1 MRDRHGNLVDVG
13 DIVRVLEIAPEIIES
28 LADDER
34 PHIQSMLNEEYEID
48 DLPEEGKVSVSIS
61 WRNAKDTP
69 RTEVCTCSRM
79 NSSLCAKEGR
89 MAPNLSVNPDAQTRP
104 AAARSPWVG
113 AGYFQR

>member
-61 WRNAKDTP
+61 WEER
-69 RTEVCTCSRM
+69 
-79 NSSLCAKEGR
+79 EGHT
-89 MAPNLSVNPDAQTRP
+89 AHGGLYLLSHEFELVRKGGTD
-104 AAARSPWVG
+104 G
-113 AGYFQR
+113 A